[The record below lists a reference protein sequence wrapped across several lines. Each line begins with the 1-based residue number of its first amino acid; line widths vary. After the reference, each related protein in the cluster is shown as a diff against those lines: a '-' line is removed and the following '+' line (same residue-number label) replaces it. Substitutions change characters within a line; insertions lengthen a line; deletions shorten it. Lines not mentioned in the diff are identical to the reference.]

1 MNLDARL
8 TNLASGAMPAVGIVL
23 LPVAAMGGTLVVVE
37 GLSWQLRLGLFSLGM
52 SLTLALAWLVGSR
65 MLRTLGTVTEL
76 LGALREGDFSLRG
89 HVRPGSD
96 PLQGIVA
103 DVNSLSDVLSE
114 ARRKRTETSRF
125 LGKTI
130 TALKDPVFVADDEGK
145 LRLINAAA
153 RTLVDAENVAVLGR
167 DLASLGLTE
176 AFNTPDNAIFH
187 GRFAGGEGR
196 WAVRHVAWR
205 SDGRE
210 HRLVVLRDLSAALG
224 QEERRAW
231 QRLIRVL
238 SHELN
243 NSLAPIASL
252 AGSLAS
258 LLEERP
264 AEDVRTDL
272 QLGLDV
278 IGRRATSL
286 ARFLSGY
293 GKLARLPPPQSS
305 LFRLDLTLSRLA
317 LLERRTDIVVLG
329 REAVVLYG
337 DEDQLGQAFIN
348 LLRNAVDAALPVRGG
363 VRVDWFTEG
372 RRIRVVVEDD
382 GMGLPDSDA
391 LFVPFFTT
399 KPDGSGIGLSLT
411 RLIIEA
417 HGGTVELANRP
428 GSRGAIATVRLPL
441 PD

>member
-1 MNLDARL
+1 M
-8 TNLASGAMPAVGIVL
+8 
-23 LPVAAMGGTLVVVE
+23 
-37 GLSWQLRLGLFSLGM
+37 
-52 SLTLALAWLVGSR
+52 
-65 MLRTLGTVTEL
+65 
-76 LGALREGDFSLRG
+76 
-89 HVRPGSD
+89 
-96 PLQGIVA
+96 
-103 DVNSLSDVLSE
+103 
-114 ARRKRTETSRF
+114 
-125 LGKTI
+125 
-130 TALKDPVFVADDEGK
+130 
-145 LRLINAAA
+145 
-153 RTLVDAENVAVLGR
+153 
-167 DLASLGLTE
+167 
-176 AFNTPDNAIFH
+176 
-187 GRFAGGEGR
+187 
-196 WAVRHVAWR
+196 
-205 SDGRE
+205 
-210 HRLVVLRDLSAALG
+210 
-224 QEERRAW
+224 
-231 QRLIRVL
+231 